1 MASYGIPT
9 FLFTDHHYVELR
21 ALYIY
26 TYNNTHVFLADMYK
40 TPIMRCVSPVRPCP
54 GTSSIMFHPLQAPIG
69 ETDAKVWRSK
79 KRTSL
84 STAQLRRKVEEC
96 WAVSGNSDRWRSY
109 ALWNMD
115 ENECAFGSCP
125 SSNELNHAL
134 FNRIYTI
141 HQPDKQP
148 NYSDHFID
156 ILSPPWLTQLSR
168 GSRQHMRNVEARD
181 PEQIDIS
188 IHLIKQKEKKNG
200 LFLMSIQEY
209 PGVITHHAW

>member
-1 MASYGIPT
+1 M
-9 FLFTDHHYVELR
+9 
-21 ALYIY
+21 
-26 TYNNTHVFLADMYK
+26 
-40 TPIMRCVSPVRPCP
+40 
-54 GTSSIMFHPLQAPIG
+54 
-69 ETDAKVWRSK
+69 
-79 KRTSL
+79 
-84 STAQLRRKVEEC
+84 
-96 WAVSGNSDRWRSY
+96 SGNSDRWRSY

-188 IHLIKQKEKKNG
+188 IHLIKQKEKKRLVFNVN
-200 LFLMSIQEY
+200 
-209 PGVITHHAW
+209 PGVPRSNNPPCLIMFEEGVMDGYGMYTLYS